1 MEGRKESVIND
12 ILGEEE
18 IREEMGYLKQ
28 EIG

>member
-1 MEGRKESVIND
+1 MAGRKESVINY

-18 IREEMGYLKQ
+18 IREEIGYLEQ